1 VDSGTDR
8 DFGARNEARRREKIV
23 VRHRQHV
30 PDTTRRHVSMSIPA
44 LHCETVGTGPD
55 VVVLHGLFGAG
66 RNWLSIARALA
77 GDFRCHFVDL
87 RNHGRSP
94 HAPSMTYLDM
104 AADVRA
110 LVERLGLETFTLVGH
125 SMGGKAAMTLA
136 LTDPA
141 RIARLV
147 AVDIAPV
154 SYPDR
159 FAEMI
164 RAMRALDLGTIRRR
178 AEADAALAAAIPD
191 LAVRQFILQNLTFSG
206 GVAGW
211 RANLAAL
218 EDQMPHILGPLPVPD
233 GARFERPTWFVRGEL
248 SDRVRPEHFELMQ
261 RWFPGH
267 HLETVAGGGHWP
279 HAEAP
284 EAFMTVFRRALGG

>member
-1 VDSGTDR
+1 
-8 DFGARNEARRREKIV
+8 
-23 VRHRQHV
+23 
-30 PDTTRRHVSMSIPA
+30 MSTVE
-44 LHCETVGTGPD
+44 LHCETVGAGPD

-77 GDFRCHFVDL
+77 GEFRCHFVDL

-94 HAPSMTYLDM
+94 HAASMTYLDM

-110 LVERLGLETFTLVGH
+110 LVEGLGLEHFTLVGH

-136 LTDPA
+136 LSDATGID
-141 RIARLV
+141 RLV

-159 FAEMI
+159 FADMI
-164 RAMRALDLGTIRRR
+164 RAMRALDLTAIRRR
-178 AEADAALAAAIPD
+178 AEADSALTAAIPE
-191 LAVRQFILQNLTFSG
+191 LAVRQFVLQNLTFSG
-206 GVAGW
+206 GAAGW

-218 EDQMPHILGPLPVPD
+218 EDQMPHILGPLPVPAA
-233 GARFERPTWFVRGEL
+233 ARFERPTWFIRGEL
-248 SDRVRPEHFELMQ
+248 SDRVRPEHFELMT

-284 EAFMTVFRRALGG
+284 EAFMQVFRRALSA